1 VRHATTALVINVT
14 SNAVFRVT
22 GTGTAPLTYQWRKG
36 GVGLVG
42 ATGATLSLAN
52 VRTNQAGNYAVVI
65 ANAWG
70 SITSSV
76 AVLTVNRLVQAVTFA
91 DLPDKSVG
99 DAPFT
104 LRATASSGRPVSYTS
119 SNPSV
124 ATVSGKTVTIQGTG
138 STTLTARQAGNAT
151 YLAAENVSRTL
162 TVAGR
167 NFGKFATGIS
177 PGGTDSGTNLT
188 ASATA
193 PRVSLSMNNGIT
205 TERTN
210 DVRSFLFTRRGG
222 LGGDLVVNFSIGGT
236 AVNGVD
242 YQPINGS
249 IVIPDGKATAAI
261 TFRPVHDL
269 NTEPAKSVILKLTPS
284 PNYSIGVAS
293 ATATI
298 RDHDVDTDREG
309 VSDAQELLNGTNRL
323 DPLSH

>member
-1 VRHATTALVINVT
+1 MV
-14 SNAVFRVT
+14 
-22 GTGTAPLTYQWRKG
+22 
-36 GVGLVG
+36 
-42 ATGATLSLAN
+42 
-52 VRTNQAGNYAVVI
+52 
-65 ANAWG
+65 
-70 SITSSV
+70 
-76 AVLTVNRLVQAVTFA
+76 
-91 DLPDKSVG
+91 
-99 DAPFT
+99 
-104 LRATASSGRPVSYTS
+104 SSGRPVSYTS

-124 ATVSGKTVTIQGTG
+124 ATVSGETVTIKGIG
-138 STTLTARQAGNAT
+138 STTLTPRQAGNAT

-162 TVAGR
+162 TLTAR

-177 PGGTDSGTNLT
+177 PGGTDSGANLT

-210 DVRSFLFTRRGG
+210 DFRSFLFTRRGG
-222 LGGDLVVNFSIGGT
+222 LGGDLVVNFS
-236 AVNGVD
+236 VNGVD

-249 IVIPDGKATAAI
+249 IVIPEGKATAAI

-298 RDHDVDTDREG
+298 RDHDVDTDRDG